1 MTKGC
6 LFRFTIPLINTEKG
20 QHSCCEKAANFLVVE
35 VLNVVVM
42 FVEFEEVNTCV
53 GGPSTPAPH

>member
-1 MTKGC
+1 MLRESGK
-6 LFRFTIPLINTEKG
+6 PLKSLSVQI
-20 QHSCCEKAANFLVVE
+20 
-35 VLNVVVM
+35 VVVI